1 MIPADQRSGP
11 ELRID
16 EARLRAAPDHRA
28 ALRNLAASLVAA
40 LRKPPH
46 FVRLTGL
53 APTER
58 SDLAATLAR
67 LIAVTPPHPPGM
79 DPERLLKLSF
89 TQVRVDPEK
98 ASGSGA
104 VTAYSR
110 TAQPLALHTDSSYLA
125 RPHPLVLFQFVRA
138 DEAGGASVMA
148 SVHDVMQSA
157 GPELIAELIKP
168 QFPFGKGDMPILFGR
183 PDDPHIRYYRS
194 QIDTAVAEGAALS
207 DPAREAL
214 DRLDALLA
222 GQVRTHEFHA
232 ASGEIVFMH
241 NTRVLHGRRGFAETS
256 PRLMYRIR
264 MHTGCL
270 G

>member
-1 MIPADQRSGP
+1 MVTSATPAAP
-11 ELRID
+11 EIALD
-16 EARLRAAPDHRA
+16 AARLSEAADPRA
-28 ALRNLAASLVAA
+28 ALRDLAATIVGT
-40 LRKPPH
+40 LRRPPH
-46 FVRLTGL
+46 FLRLTGL
-53 APTER
+53 APTES

-79 DPERLLKLSF
+79 DRDRLMKLSF
-89 TQVRVDPEK
+89 TRVRVDPEK
-98 ASGSGA
+98 ASGAGA

-110 TAQPLALHTDSSYLA
+110 TAQPLALHSDSSYLG

-138 DEAGGASVMA
+138 DAAGGASVMA
-148 SVHDVMQSA
+148 SVHDIMQA
-157 GPELIAELIKP
+157 ADEALIQELIKP

-207 DPAREAL
+207 DPARAAL
-214 DRLDALLA
+214 DRLDALLD
-222 GQVRTHEFHA
+222 GQVRTHQFHA

-264 MHTGCL
+264 MHAGCL